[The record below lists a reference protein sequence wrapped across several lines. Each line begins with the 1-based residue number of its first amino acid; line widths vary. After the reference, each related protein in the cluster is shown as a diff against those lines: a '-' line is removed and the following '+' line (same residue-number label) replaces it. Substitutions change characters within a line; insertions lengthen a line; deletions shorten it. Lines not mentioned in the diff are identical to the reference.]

1 MNESAS
7 LTPTETVPLNRGYFV
22 AMAAAAV
29 LSTTAIFI
37 RYLTQT
43 YHLPALVLAVWRAGF
58 VVLTLLPVLA
68 FTKPEL
74 LRAGKRQRLFLIGY
88 GLTLALFNTT
98 WTLSVSL
105 NGAAVATVLAYVSTA
120 FTVLLGRIWLKE
132 ALTWPKVMAVVL
144 SLSGCALISGA
155 LHPEAWNTN
164 LMGILTG
171 LLSGLGYAV
180 YSLMGR
186 AASQRGLNPWTSLF
200 HTFSFATLF
209 LLLFNLF
216 PAGIVPGTAARP
228 ADFVWLGDAWFGW
241 LMLFLLA
248 AGPTVAGFGLYNV
261 SLSLIPSS
269 VANLIVTMEPIFTTL
284 VAYFLLGERLTA
296 TQIFGGMLI
305 LSGVVILTLGN
316 RNSAV
321 STMRK

>member
-7 LTPTETVPLNRGYFV
+7 LTPSQSAPLNRGYLIAV
-22 AMAAAAV
+22 AAAAV

-43 YHLPALVLAVWRAGF
+43 YHLPALVLAAWRAGF

-68 FTKPEL
+68 LTKPAL
-74 LRAGKRQRLFLIGY
+74 LRAGKQHRLFLIGY

-105 NGAAVATVLAYVSTA
+105 NGAAVATVLAYSSTA
-120 FTVLLGRIWLKE
+120 FTVLLGRALLKE
-132 ALTWPKVMAVVL
+132 ALTWPKVLAVVL

-155 LHPEAWNTN
+155 LQSAAWNTN
-164 LMGILTG
+164 LAGILTG
-171 LLSGLGYAV
+171 VLSGLGYAA

-186 AASQRGLNPWTSLF
+186 AASQRGLNPWTSLV
-200 HTFSFATLF
+200 HTFIFATLF
-209 LLLFNLF
+209 LLIFNLF
-216 PAGIVPGTAARP
+216 PANIVPGTASRP
-228 ADFVWLGDAWFGW
+228 VDFFWLRGAWFGW

-284 VAYFLLGERLTA
+284 SAYLLLGERLTA
-296 TQIFGGMLI
+296 TQVFGAVLI

-316 RNSAV
+316 RARNG
-321 STMRK
+321 TGDR